1 MPTLLQINSVVT
13 FGSSG
18 RVAEDLGQAVMA
30 NGWDSYIAYGRYE
43 RSSKSK
49 LIKIGTDW
57 DVKMHGLQTRIFD
70 RHGLGSVKA
79 TKKLID
85 CIKQIKPTIIH
96 LHNLH
101 GYYLNIKVL
110 FNYLADKNIPVVWT
124 FHDCWPMTGHCAF
137 FDFIKCEKWRKACYS
152 CPQKNKYP
160 ASYFLDRSRKN
171 YHLKKILFTSINRL
185 TIVAVSEWLS
195 NIVKRSFFEKF
206 PVQIINN
213 GINNDVFKPVQ
224 DSSIRKKYNL
234 KDNHII
240 LGVANIWDSRKGLE
254 GFLELS
260 RKLDENYRIIII
272 GLNKLQ
278 IITLPSNIIG
288 IPKTENLH
296 ELAAWYSAA
305 DVFINLSVE
314 ESFGLTT
321 AESMSCGTPV
331 IVYNVTASPGLITPE
346 TGIIIEKGNIDVLVN
361 AIRQIQSKGKASYTQ
376 ACVGR
381 ARQFYNKDERY
392 KDYLNL
398 YESILNKNAD
408 NADIKD

>member
-171 YHLKKILFTSINRL
+171 
-185 TIVAVSEWLS
+185 
-195 NIVKRSFFEKF
+195 
-206 PVQIINN
+206 
-213 GINNDVFKPVQ
+213 
-224 DSSIRKKYNL
+224 
-234 KDNHII
+234 
-240 LGVANIWDSRKGLE
+240 
-254 GFLELS
+254 
-260 RKLDENYRIIII
+260 
-272 GLNKLQ
+272 
-278 IITLPSNIIG
+278 
-288 IPKTENLH
+288 
-296 ELAAWYSAA
+296 
-305 DVFINLSVE
+305 
-314 ESFGLTT
+314 
-321 AESMSCGTPV
+321 
-331 IVYNVTASPGLITPE
+331 
-346 TGIIIEKGNIDVLVN
+346 
-361 AIRQIQSKGKASYTQ
+361 
-376 ACVGR
+376 
-381 ARQFYNKDERY
+381 
-392 KDYLNL
+392 
-398 YESILNKNAD
+398 
-408 NADIKD
+408 